1 MSTSK
6 HMDRICMA
14 AIAAA
19 LVLTVLFI
27 NGAGLG
33 LVASGQA
40 MGYESR
46 LFTTDQV
53 HRIDI
58 VMNGWDT
65 FIAACENEEYS
76 ACSVVIDGESYKNVG
91 IRAKGNTS
99 LSSVS
104 AMGSRRYSFKL
115 EFDRYE
121 KGKSYYGLDKLC
133 LNNLIQ
139 DNTMMKDYLVYQ
151 MMGGFGVEAPL
162 CSFVYIT
169 VNGEDWGLYLAVE
182 GVEDGFLRRNYG
194 SDDGELYKPDSTGFG
209 GGRGNGR
216 GFRMEDVDLDLNG
229 AGNSADSSDN
239 GQNAPGVFPPGW
251 KDGAEQPDFAPGGQA
266 PQPDGERQDALP
278 PGNDAA
284 QNDGM
289 PQLPWESGARPGGM
303 GSDDVKLQYID
314 GDPESYPNLFDNA
327 KTDVSS
333 ADQQRLIG
341 ALKNLSSCTDL
352 ENTLEM
358 ESVLR
363 YFVVHN
369 FVCNG
374 DSYTGSMVHNYYL
387 HEKDGKLSMIPWD
400 YNLAFGTFQGNSAA
414 NAVNASIDDPV
425 DGGYDDRPML
435 AWIFSDGTYTEQY
448 HALFRAFL
456 EEWLDSG
463 KLEQMIAATA
473 ELIRPYVEQDPGKF
487 CTVEEFDLGVSAV
500 TRFVTLR
507 AQAVSRQL
515 EGDAQ
520 AVDTGDLKLS
530 DMGSMSNGMGRG
542 GGSASEQETENLPSD
557 NRDTPPDGT
566 GMGGAN
572 GQNLQRPGEEGFS
585 PQGAG
590 GAPESLETAPGG
602 TGASAW
608 AWLGVSVLV
617 LAAGLVLAVKKK
629 F

>member
-76 ACSVVIDGESYKNVG
+76 ACSIVIDGESYKNVG

-104 AMGSRRYSFKL
+104 AMGSQRYSFKL

-182 GVEDGFLRRNYG
+182 GVEDAFLRRNYG
-194 SDDGELYKPDSTGFG
+194 SDEGELYKPDSTGFG
-209 GGRGNGR
+209 GGRGNGK
-216 GFRMEDVDLDLNG
+216 GFRMENVGLDLNG
-229 AGNSADSSDN
+229 AGNSADSSDT
-239 GQNAPGVFPPGW
+239 GQNAAGVFPPGW

-266 PQPDGERQDALP
+266 PQPDGERQGALP

-284 QNDGM
+284 QNAGM
-289 PQLPWESGARPGGM
+289 PQPPWESGARPGGM

-414 NAVNASIDDPV
+414 SAVNASIDNPV

-435 AWIFSDGTYTEQY
+435 AWIFSDGIYTEQY

-473 ELIRPYVEQDPGKF
+473 ELIRPYVEQDPGNF
-487 CTVEEFDLGVSAV
+487 CTVEEFELGVSAV

-530 DMGSMSNGMGRG
+530 DMGSMSSGMGCG
-542 GGSASEQETENLPSD
+542 GGPATDQETGDLPPD
-557 NRDTPPDGT
+557 NRGTPPDGT

-572 GQNLQRPGEEGFS
+572 GQNLQRPGKEGFS

-608 AWLGVSVLV
+608 VWLGVSVLV

>member
-19 LVLTVLFI
+19 LVLTLLFM

-33 LVASGQA
+33 LVAFGQA
-40 MGYESR
+40 VGYESR

-104 AMGSRRYSFKL
+104 AMGSQRYSFKL

-182 GVEDGFLRRNYG
+182 GVEDAFLRRNYG
-194 SDDGELYKPDSTGFG
+194 SDEGELYKPDSTGFG
-209 GGRGNGR
+209 GGRGNGK
-216 GFRMEDVDLDLNG
+216 GFRMENVGLDLNG
-229 AGNSADSSDN
+229 AGNSADSSDT
-239 GQNAPGVFPPGW
+239 GQNAAGVFPPGW
-251 KDGAEQPDFAPGGQA
+251 KDGAEQQDFAPGGQA
-266 PQPDGERQDALP
+266 PQPDGERQGALP

-284 QNDGM
+284 QNAGM
-289 PQLPWESGARPGGM
+289 PHPPWESGARPGRM

-314 GDPESYPNLFDNA
+314 DDPESYPNLFDNA

-414 NAVNASIDDPV
+414 SAVNESIDNPV

-435 AWIFSDGTYTEQY
+435 AWIFSDGIYTEQY

-507 AQAVSRQL
+507 AQAVIRQL

-530 DMGSMSNGMGRG
+530 DMGSLSNGMGRG
-542 GGSASEQETENLPSD
+542 GGSASNQETENLPSD
-557 NRDTPPDGT
+557 NRDTPPDGA

-572 GQNLQRPGEEGFS
+572 GQNLQRPVEEGLS

-602 TGASAW
+602 TGASVW
-608 AWLGVSVLV
+608 ALLGVSVLV
-617 LAAGLVLAVKKK
+617 LAAGLVLAVKKR

>member
-1 MSTSK
+1 
-6 HMDRICMA
+6 
-14 AIAAA
+14 
-19 LVLTVLFI
+19 
-27 NGAGLG
+27 
-33 LVASGQA
+33 
-40 MGYESR
+40 
-46 LFTTDQV
+46 
-53 HRIDI
+53 
-58 VMNGWDT
+58 
-65 FIAACENEEYS
+65 
-76 ACSVVIDGESYKNVG
+76 
-91 IRAKGNTS
+91 
-99 LSSVS
+99 
-104 AMGSRRYSFKL
+104 
-115 EFDRYE
+115 
-121 KGKSYYGLDKLC
+121 
-133 LNNLIQ
+133 
-139 DNTMMKDYLVYQ
+139 
-151 MMGGFGVEAPL
+151 
-162 CSFVYIT
+162 
-169 VNGEDWGLYLAVE
+169 
-182 GVEDGFLRRNYG
+182 
-194 SDDGELYKPDSTGFG
+194 
-209 GGRGNGR
+209 
-216 GFRMEDVDLDLNG
+216 MEDVDLDLNG

-251 KDGAEQPDFAPGGQA
+251 KDGAERPDFAPGGQA
-266 PQPDGERQDALP
+266 PQLDGERQDALP

-284 QNDGM
+284 QNAGM
-289 PQLPWESGARPGGM
+289 PQTPWESGARPGGM

-314 GDPESYPNLFDNA
+314 DDPESYPNLFDNA

-414 NAVNASIDDPV
+414 SAVNASIDDPV

-435 AWIFSDGTYTEQY
+435 SWIFSDGTYTDQY

-487 CTVEEFDLGVSAV
+487 CTVEEFELGVSAV

-530 DMGSMSNGMGRG
+530 DMGSMSSGMGRG
-542 GGSASEQETENLPSD
+542 GGPATDQETGGLPPD
-557 NRDTPPDGT
+557 NRGTPPDET
-566 GMGGAN
+566 GMGGSN
-572 GQNLQRPGEEGFS
+572 GQNLQRPGKEGFS

-608 AWLGVSVLV
+608 VWLGVSVLV
-617 LAAGLVLAVKKK
+617 LAAGLVLAVKKQ

>member
-194 SDDGELYKPDSTGFG
+194 SDEGELYKPDSTGFG
-209 GGRGNGR
+209 GGRGNGK

-251 KDGAEQPDFAPGGQA
+251 KDGAERPDFAPGGQA
-266 PQPDGERQDALP
+266 PQPNGERQNALP

-284 QNDGM
+284 QNAGM
-289 PQLPWESGARPGGM
+289 PQTPWESGARPGGM

-314 GDPESYPNLFDNA
+314 DDPESYPNLFDNA

-358 ESVLR
+358 ERVLR

-400 YNLAFGTFQGNSAA
+400 YNLAFGTFQGNSASS
-414 NAVNASIDDPV
+414 AVNASIDDPV

-435 AWIFSDGTYTEQY
+435 AWIFSDGTYTDQY

-487 CTVEEFDLGVSAV
+487 CTVEEFELGVSAV

-530 DMGSMSNGMGRG
+530 DMGSMSSGMGRG
-542 GGSASEQETENLPSD
+542 GGLAPDQETGGLPPD
-557 NRDTPPDGT
+557 NRGTPPDET
-566 GMGGAN
+566 GMGGSN
-572 GQNLQRPGEEGFS
+572 GQNLQRPGKEGFS

-608 AWLGVSVLV
+608 VWLGVSVLV